1 MQALIIGALWYF
13 SFLLSLVFHEAA
25 HALAAHKLGD
35 DTAYEGGQVTLNP
48 TPHIQREPFGMVVV
62 PLLSYVLGG
71 WMFGWASAPYDV
83 RWALN
88 YPKRAALMALAGP
101 VANLILVLVAAAMM
115 KAGMVLGFFTMS
127 YQIDFISVVV
137 AGQPGFPTSC
147 AVLLSIMFSLNV
159 LLFVFNL
166 IPVPPLDGSG
176 IIPLFMK
183 EETAQKYL
191 LFIGQPVFMILGIF
205 LAWELMD
212 YIFYPFFSFFIKI
225 LYLGL

>member
-1 MQALIIGALWYF
+1 MQPLIIGALWYF

-25 HALAAHKLGD
+25 HAFAAHKLGD

-48 TPHIQREPFGMVVV
+48 TPHIQREPFGMVIV

-88 YPKRAALMALAGP
+88 YPKRAAVMALAGP
-101 VANLILVLVAAAMM
+101 AANLILVFVSVILMRI
-115 KAGMVLGFFTMS
+115 GMALGIFTLP
-127 YQIDFISVVV
+127 YQIDFTTVVS
-137 AGQPGFPTSC
+137 AGQPGFPTSF

-159 LLFVFNL
+159 LLFIFNL

-212 YIFYPFFSFFIKI
+212 HIFYPFFSFFLKI
-225 LYLGL
+225 LYFGL